1 MSKKSRTKKAMVN
14 TICEILFEIVTA
26 ICGFI
31 LPRLIL
37 SHFGSTYNGIT
48 SSITQF
54 IGYITLLKSG
64 IGSVTRA
71 ALYKPLADNDYYVIS
86 EIVNATSKFMR
97 KISAIFIIS
106 IIGFAAI
113 YPFFVKDDFD
123 WFFTFTLVLILSLS
137 TFAQYFFGLTYQM
150 VLQADQRNY
159 IISITSIILVIVNT
173 IVASILVLS
182 GYGIH
187 IVKLGSAVVFIIP
200 PIFYNIY
207 VRKHYNIDC
216 KVTPNFE
223 LISQRWDAF
232 GHQLANFINNNTDII
247 VATVLLGVR
256 EVSVYT
262 VYHFVAQA
270 LKKTVSA
277 IGSGTTAAFGNMIAQ
292 NENEKIKIRFEQFEL
307 LIFYITTIIISI
319 SIIMIT
325 PFVSVYTKGV
335 NDVNYI
341 RPIFGILVCLSIY
354 FTCIRIPYE
363 QIVYAAGEFKKT
375 RNGAFVE
382 AGINIFLSIILS
394 LIIGLN
400 GIMIGT
406 IVALAYR
413 TIRYHMFICKN
424 IIERSISTIL
434 TKILYSVIVIILCI
448 FISRIFSYDS
458 IYSYF
463 TWIIY
468 AFLSMIVSVFV
479 STFIGY
485 VFFGKKIVSVF
496 KLIFQ
501 TFLKT
506 KKK

>member
-1 MSKKSRTKKAMVN
+1 
-14 TICEILFEIVTA
+14 
-26 ICGFI
+26 
-31 LPRLIL
+31 
-37 SHFGSTYNGIT
+37 
-48 SSITQF
+48 
-54 IGYITLLKSG
+54 
-64 IGSVTRA
+64 
-71 ALYKPLADNDYYVIS
+71 
-86 EIVNATSKFMR
+86 
-97 KISAIFIIS
+97 
-106 IIGFAAI
+106 
-113 YPFFVKDDFD
+113 
-123 WFFTFTLVLILSLS
+123 
-137 TFAQYFFGLTYQM
+137 
-150 VLQADQRNY
+150 
-159 IISITSIILVIVNT
+159 
-173 IVASILVLS
+173 
-182 GYGIH
+182 
-187 IVKLGSAVVFIIP
+187 
-200 PIFYNIY
+200 
-207 VRKHYNIDC
+207 
-216 KVTPNFE
+216 
-223 LISQRWDAF
+223 
-232 GHQLANFINNNTDII
+232 
-247 VATVLLGVR
+247 
-256 EVSVYT
+256 
-262 VYHFVAQA
+262 
-270 LKKTVSA
+270 
-277 IGSGTTAAFGNMIAQ
+277 
-292 NENEKIKIRFEQFEL
+292 
-307 LIFYITTIIISI
+307 
-319 SIIMIT
+319 MIT